1 MQDNLF
7 IQAFRLKADRDA
19 EGLKLDEPFDL
30 SQHGGGYC
38 WLHMCAIQP
47 SSRDYF
53 ENNTDLDPII
63 IDAML
68 ADETRPRALIKDD
81 GVLIILR
88 AMNLHEGEDPED
100 MISIRIWLGD
110 NKIITTR
117 RRDIKAIDDI
127 AEFIRN
133 GEGPANPGDFLTM
146 ITDRVFERMEPFFVD
161 LEDRISKAE
170 ELLASGEEDDE
181 VSEDASIVRKRTA
194 IFTRYVTPQKKVLET
209 LLNVDCCWLATE
221 HKERLT
227 ESLDRVTRYVEEL
240 HELRDRSQILN
251 DEINNAHGRRLNDI
265 TYIFSVAAT
274 VFLPLSFLTGLLGV
288 NVGGI
293 PGIDS
298 DYGFWLFAGLCVAII
313 IAQVVLFKK
322 LRWF

>member
-1 MQDNLF
+1 MQNDLF
-7 IQAFRLKADRDA
+7 IQAFRLKADHDA
-19 EGLKLDEPFDL
+19 EPLKLNEPFDL
-30 SQHGGGYC
+30 AQHGGGYC
-38 WLHMCAIQP
+38 WLHMCAIQS
-47 SSRDYF
+47 SSRDF
-53 ENNTDLDPII
+53 VENYTDLDPII
-63 IDAML
+63 VDAML
-68 ADETRPRALIKDD
+68 ADETRPRALVKDD
-81 GVLIILR
+81 GVLIVLR
-88 AMNLHEGEDPED
+88 AMNLHKGEDPED

-127 AEFIRN
+127 VGFIQN
-133 GEGPANPGDFLTM
+133 GDVPASPGDFLIM

-170 ELLASGEEDDE
+170 ELLASGQEDDM
-181 VSEDASIVRKRTA
+181 VAEDASIVRKRTA

-209 LLNVDCCWLATE
+209 LLSVNCRWLSEE
-221 HKERLT
+221 HKEHLT

-240 HELRDRSQILN
+240 NELRERSQILN

-274 VFLPLSFLTGLLGV
+274 IFLPLGFLTGLLGV

-293 PGIDS
+293 PGLDS
-298 DYGFWLFAGLCVAII
+298 EYGFWVFTGVCAVII
-313 IAQVVLFKK
+313 IIQVALFKK
-322 LRWF
+322 LKWF

>member
-63 IDAML
+63 IDAIL

-88 AMNLHEGEDPED
+88 AMNLHEGEYPED

-181 VSEDASIVRKRTA
+181 VSEDASI
-194 IFTRYVTPQKKVLET
+194 
-209 LLNVDCCWLATE
+209 CGW
-221 HKERLT
+221 
-227 ESLDRVTRYVEEL
+227 
-240 HELRDRSQILN
+240 
-251 DEINNAHGRRLNDI
+251 
-265 TYIFSVAAT
+265 
-274 VFLPLSFLTGLLGV
+274 
-288 NVGGI
+288 
-293 PGIDS
+293 
-298 DYGFWLFAGLCVAII
+298 
-313 IAQVVLFKK
+313 
-322 LRWF
+322 